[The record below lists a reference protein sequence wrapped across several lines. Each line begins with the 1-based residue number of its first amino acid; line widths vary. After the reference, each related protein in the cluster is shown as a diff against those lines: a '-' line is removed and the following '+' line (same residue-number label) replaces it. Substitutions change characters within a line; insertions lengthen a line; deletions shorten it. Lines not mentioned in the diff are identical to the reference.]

1 MCFFGT
7 DRLQDWVG
15 QKTQSLMVPKSLLPI
30 QLLLKTSDLKSQHS
44 SKRRLMHLLSETFL
58 EFFSYNWGLISGS
71 PSLFF
76 LVQEFKPSSSGH
88 SMSTTTGMLT
98 WEYTDLGFWTLEDPL
113 GACPGWHCLPLGG
126 WLSSGR
132 RPFAPTV
139 IYNLQPSSVNS
150 ECAIWASVS
159 LHHRRR
165 RGVPLVRAPQVSR
178 ANLLILSLTRI
189 LQSLWAHND
198 SSSAIVQHHCW
209 LLFLETHPKYLSKR
223 ITRPC
228 VYLAIPSSIFSS
240 RLYWSSIGAGLPHLS
255 LCLTLHGSDW
265 SDTHACQHMSLPC
278 PKFSHILRL
287 MQRALLWSDSERP
300 LKASCFECSVPSFW
314 KLLCSLWKHTQEVYP
329 GWQK

>member
-1 MCFFGT
+1 
-7 DRLQDWVG
+7 
-15 QKTQSLMVPKSLLPI
+15 
-30 QLLLKTSDLKSQHS
+30 
-44 SKRRLMHLLSETFL
+44 MHLLSENFL

-139 IYNLQPSSVNS
+139 VYNLQPSSVNS
-150 ECAIWASVS
+150 EMC
-159 LHHRRR
+159 
-165 RGVPLVRAPQVSR
+165 
-178 ANLLILSLTRI
+178 
-189 LQSLWAHND
+189 
-198 SSSAIVQHHCW
+198 
-209 LLFLETHPKYLSKR
+209 
-223 ITRPC
+223 
-228 VYLAIPSSIFSS
+228 
-240 RLYWSSIGAGLPHLS
+240 HLS
-255 LCLTLHGSDW
+255 LRFFTSQAKKRSSTREGSSSVPSKPLDSISDQDSPIPLSTQRFLLCHCSASLLTSIPRNTLNISLNVSPAPVSIWLFQAPFSLVGSTEAALGLVSLTCLWVSHYMGVTDLICTHVSTCHSPALSFPTSSPSCRGLCCDLTLKG
-265 SDTHACQHMSLPC
+265 P
-278 PKFSHILRL
+278 LR
-287 MQRALLWSDSERP
+287 
-300 LKASCFECSVPSFW
+300 ASCFECSVPSFW